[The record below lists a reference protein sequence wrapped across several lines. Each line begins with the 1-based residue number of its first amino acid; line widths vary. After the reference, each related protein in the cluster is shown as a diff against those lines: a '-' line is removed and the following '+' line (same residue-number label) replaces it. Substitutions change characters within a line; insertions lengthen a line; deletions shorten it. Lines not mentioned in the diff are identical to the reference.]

1 MHLRLNFNVLCLK
14 IHSCQVLKLDGPHL
28 RYLFVPPGF
37 PSWMVAP
44 SLAAEKL
51 YLRSGSASKSCP
63 AHPRNYTIQHQSKN
77 SNNWEFNKAGED
89 EAKVWE
95 EGEIVVR
102 CSVHDLVHIEWLVQQ
117 GREGS
122 LPKES
127 VGKILCQED
136 KEGSFLLSLVD
147 HDIQKEVAFWNK
159 EHTEKVAHKMSED
172 FIEWLI
178 EQASADVWKKEN
190 VGSIVCR
197 ENMNNQLIM
206 ATLDEK
212 TQKQVAVFDKE
223 KTCSVV
229 PFLDEGDF
237 LQWLYQEAIEG
248 RWDQNM
254 VFGALA
260 KEEVNGKA
268 VIVPLIR
275 KGKLHIYDTLSRRIS
290 ALGPP

>member
-1 MHLRLNFNVLCLK
+1 MHLRLNVYIPCLK
-14 IHSCQVLKLDGPHL
+14 IHSCQVLSLDGPLL

-37 PSWMVAP
+37 PSWIIAP
-44 SLAAEKL
+44 NLAAEKL

-77 SNNWEFNKAGED
+77 SNSWEFNKAGED

-95 EGEIVVR
+95 EGEVVVR
-102 CSVHDLVHIEWLVQQ
+102 CFVHDPVHIEWLVQQ

-122 LPKES
+122 LSKES

-136 KEGSFLLSLVD
+136 KEGNFLLLLAD
-147 HDIQKEVAFWNK
+147 HDVQIEVALWNK
-159 EHTEKVAHKMSED
+159 EYTEKIAHKMSED
-172 FIEWLI
+172 FIKWLI
-178 EQASADVWKKEN
+178 KQAQADVWKKEN

-197 ENMNNQLIM
+197 ENTNNQLIM

-237 LQWLYQEAIEG
+237 LQWLYQEAIDG
-248 RWDQNM
+248 RWDQDM

-268 VIVPLIR
+268 VIVPLIK
-275 KGKLHIYDTLSRRIS
+275 KGKLL
-290 ALGPP
+290 